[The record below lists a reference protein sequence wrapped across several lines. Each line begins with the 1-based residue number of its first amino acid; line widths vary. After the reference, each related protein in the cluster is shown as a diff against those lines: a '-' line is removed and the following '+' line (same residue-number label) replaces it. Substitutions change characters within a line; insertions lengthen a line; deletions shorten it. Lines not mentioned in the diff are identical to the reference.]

1 VYVHST
7 ELQTSRF
14 PAAVRAAASSPLPP
28 RCPTRLRLAQTA
40 CRPSLSGLFAWLCT
54 YPPGILNTPPRS
66 QNTSAVSL
74 DRKGRKKKKK
84 EVPRSPRVRSAP
96 FPEGRRV
103 GCITSRHFLV
113 SVGSLAANVV
123 GNRLLQPPWEWLSD
137 LSKTQCSW
145 QKSPAGNAAESDWRR
160 RRRRRRRWRA
170 YVCLWSGRRGVTR
183 GYIAEARDGSRGAH
197 VE

>member
-1 VYVHST
+1 MPDST
-7 ELQTSRF
+7 ETCPNRMPPIAQR
-14 PAAVRAAASSPLPP
+14 AVRLVMYIPAWHSEHPSPL
-28 RCPTRLRLAQTA
+28 AEHVSSQ
-40 CRPSLSGLFAWLCT
+40 
-54 YPPGILNTPPRS
+54 PG
-66 QNTSAVSL
+66 QE
-74 DRKGRKKKKK
+74 RKKEKKK
-84 EVPRSPRVRSAP
+84 RSAPTFARSPRVRSAP

-137 LSKTQCSW
+137 LSKTQRSW

-170 YVCLWSGRRGVTR
+170 YVCLWPGRRGVTR